1 VRPRTSGRRWPRRT
15 ALGLLCAATLAGC
28 ASAPAREARI
38 RDAIAESRY
47 RDAAEAAAGERDELL
62 RHLDRGLALLY
73 AGDAVAA
80 NLHLGRAE
88 VLIDERYTR
97 SVSRAAFSLLLND
110 RILPYQPDAWE
121 RLMIPLYRALSY
133 MTQDAPEDAAV
144 EARRLSSLLL
154 ERRDRRPARAAE
166 ENDAFLYVVAG
177 AVLEWAGRPGDAEVA
192 YRNAREAYGAAS
204 APADWLAPEPI
215 QGSLL
220 AAGEAAAP
228 VAVAAGEPEMAGGV
242 ARARG
247 GDGELMLLV
256 ETGQVP
262 PPVEELLLVY
272 LAGDEVERAREHPDR
287 VGQEIAK
294 RYLEGRSSEREG
306 SHDYLLPIALR
317 ARPIPPFQPAR
328 AVFEV
333 DGARLP
339 LPVAFD
345 VSRAAAF
352 ASRDELPAL
361 LAKTAARAVVKTL
374 AFKETTDHADD
385 VVRILANAVHLAT
398 ERADTRAWLTL
409 PGELRF
415 ARVPLAPGPHAV
427 RVRLETAEGSPVLDL
442 GTVQV
447 ESGRPTLVRARMP
460 ERDSWRMQE
469 SAMAS
474 MDRTAD

>member
-1 VRPRTSGRRWPRRT
+1 V
-15 ALGLLCAATLAGC
+15 
-28 ASAPAREARI
+28 

-88 VLIDERYTR
+88 VLIDDRYTR
-97 SVSRAAFSLLLND
+97 SVTRAALSLLLND
-110 RILPYQPDAWE
+110 RILPYQPDPWE

-133 MTQDAPEDAAV
+133 VTQDAPEDAAV
-144 EARRLSSLLL
+144 EARRLSGLLL
-154 ERRDRRPARAAE
+154 ERRDSRPARAAE
-166 ENDAFLYVVAG
+166 ENDAFLYVMAG
-177 AVLEWAGRPGDAEVA
+177 AVLEWAGLPDDAEVA

-204 APADWLAPEPI
+204 APADWLAPEP
-215 QGSLL
+215 
-220 AAGEAAAP
+220 
-228 VAVAAGEPEMAGGV
+228 VAVAAGEPETV
-242 ARARG
+242 AVAPVRSQG
-247 GDGELMLLV
+247 GELLLLV

-272 LAGDEVERAREHPDR
+272 LEGDEAERAREHPDR

-294 RYLEGRSSEREG
+294 RYLEGHASKREG

-317 ARPIPPFQPAR
+317 ARPIPPFQPAP
-328 AVFEV
+328 AVLEV

-361 LAKTAARAVVKTL
+361 LAKTAARAVVKAL

-385 VVRILANAVHLAT
+385 AVRILANAFHLAT

-415 ARVPLAPGPHAV
+415 ARVPLAPGPHTV
-427 RVRLETAEGSPVLDL
+427 RVRLETAGGVPVLDL

-447 ESGRPTLVRARMP
+447 EAGRPTLVRARMP
-460 ERDSWRMQE
+460 ERDGWRMQE
-469 SAMAS
+469 AAMATL
-474 MDRTAD
+474 DRAAD